1 MSSPSVPVNPYHFG
15 REIRNPAD
23 FYGREQQLRDILEHV
38 YKRECVSIVGE
49 RRSGKTSLLLN
60 MLNPQVRVRY
70 IPHDPN
76 SIFVHIDAEIT
87 PQEPEGFFRDVFREV
102 KVQRPDLPI
111 SPEEGMDERGVRAAF
126 RAMRPCRLVLFVDEF
141 EWISQCDRFPTRFFG
156 FLRGLIPRFDISYVL
171 ATHRS
176 LFESCPHDVATSPFP
191 NLFRRVEMGP
201 FTCDEFERFIEQ
213 TSQISGAPMAEVKD
227 DIASMAGYLPYLAQ
241 IAGWHYFRA
250 WKEKGQLG
258 SETKALVRR
267 RFEDDARA
275 HFDAVWNRYLGD
287 AERAALQ
294 ELTEGK
300 RNQKQYI
307 LRPLEKKGYVAD
319 GRVASEAFT
328 EYIRRQAPE
337 QQAKVPPEPEAPSTG
352 LWVDTASG
360 YVYRDGKPIQPP
372 LTDKEYRLVELLY
385 QSRGKI
391 CTPYMIVEAVWGED
405 YIEDVDDSRIAALTY
420 RLRKKV
426 EPEGRPWTI
435 IITVHGRGL
444 TLGNQNNGTYKMM

>member
-1 MSSPSVPVNPYHFG
+1 
-15 REIRNPAD
+15 
-23 FYGREQQLRDILEHV
+23 
-38 YKRECVSIVGE
+38 
-49 RRSGKTSLLLN
+49 
-60 MLNPQVRVRY
+60 
-70 IPHDPN
+70 
-76 SIFVHIDAEIT
+76 
-87 PQEPEGFFRDVFREV
+87 
-102 KVQRPDLPI
+102 
-111 SPEEGMDERGVRAAF
+111 
-126 RAMRPCRLVLFVDEF
+126 
-141 EWISQCDRFPTRFFG
+141 
-156 FLRGLIPRFDISYVL
+156 
-171 ATHRS
+171 
-176 LFESCPHDVATSPFP
+176 
-191 NLFRRVEMGP
+191 
-201 FTCDEFERFIEQ
+201 
-213 TSQISGAPMAEVKD
+213 MAEVKD

-420 RLRKKV
+420 RLRKKNLYAKTITLKIRYKDFQTFTYQKTMEQASNLYTDFATPLKELFKKRNRQKQVRLIGVGLSHLQNEVQLELFGKEPKARLEFEARLDKLRDKYGV
-426 EPEGRPWTI
+426 EVI
-435 IITVHGRGL
+435 
-444 TLGNQNNGTYKMM
+444 